1 MGLRDCDLDVAHVC
15 RPNGAINVDEDG
27 DAAGAFC
34 GGFLGAGM
42 MGGRQPRKADKHAA
56 DQPNGADH
64 TLAQTLKS
72 SQERRAALSLIVDHD
87 PA

>member
-1 MGLRDCDLDVAHVC
+1 
-15 RPNGAINVDEDG
+15 GAINVEEDG
-27 DAAGAFC
+27 DVAGAFC

-42 MGGRQPRKADKHAA
+42 MAGQEPCKTDKHAA

-72 SQERRAALSLIVDHD
+72 SQKRRAALSLIVDHD